1 MMIKLNAKES
11 IEIVADVFVNVI
23 NERGSKYHS
32 WDELTDAQQEC
43 FEKMVQEFQVVYEK
57 YKCID

>member
-23 NERGSKYHS
+23 NEDGSKYHS
-32 WDELTDAQQEC
+32 WDELSDTQQEC
-43 FEKMVQEFQVVYEK
+43 FENMVQEFQVVYEK
-57 YKCID
+57 YKCII